1 MSDQASVPVAAREGG
16 ARRISRPRLSVRNVM
31 LVLVVVGLF
40 IAAYTTA
47 AHYIGF
53 TVLCTTKHNS
63 CEQVQSSVYAKVAG
77 VPVALLG
84 LIGYLAILGTL
95 LVRPSEAARLA
106 TLGLTVFGFG
116 FSAYLTYRELFSIHA
131 ICEWCVSSA
140 GIMTVLMGL
149 AVWRFLRGEEDLPA
163 HAAARA
169 HDDAPQDRAP
179 LGGTP
184 S

>member
-1 MSDQASVPVAAREGG
+1 MSDQARLPVAT
-16 ARRISRPRLSVRNVM
+16 RRIARPSLSVRNVM
-31 LVLVVVGLF
+31 IALGVVGLV

-63 CEQVQSSVYAKVAG
+63 CEAVQASVYAKVAG

-84 LIGYLAILGTL
+84 LIGYLLILGTL
-95 LVRPSEAARLA
+95 LVRPSETVRLA

-116 FSAYLTYRELFSIHA
+116 FSAYLTYREVFTLKE

-140 GIMTVLMGL
+140 IVMTLLLGL
-149 AVWRFLRGEEDLPA
+149 SVWRYLSGEPSQ
-163 HAAARA
+163 
-169 HDDAPQDRAP
+169 PP
-179 LGGTP
+179 LGP
-184 S
+184 R